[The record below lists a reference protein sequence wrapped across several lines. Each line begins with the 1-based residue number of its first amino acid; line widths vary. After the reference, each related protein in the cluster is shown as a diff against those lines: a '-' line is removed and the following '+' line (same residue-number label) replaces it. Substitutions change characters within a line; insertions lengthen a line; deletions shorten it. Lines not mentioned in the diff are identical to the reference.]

1 MAVYVDDLSQ
11 YPGQR
16 VLWSHLWADSVEELQ
31 QFAQAIGLKAAWFQD
46 RPGFPHYD
54 VQRRLRARA
63 IVWGAEE
70 RSLRDWVISRRQH
83 SEAGVKEDVTRNTIK
98 MPSKEAIDQHD

>member
-1 MAVYVDDLSQ
+1 MMAVYVDDLSQ

-31 QFAQAIGLKAAWFQD
+31 HFAQANGLKAAWFQD

-54 VQRRLRARA
+54 VQHRFRTKAL
-63 IVWGAEE
+63 VWGAEE
-70 RSLRDWVISRRQH
+70 RSLRDWVKRDA
-83 SEAGVKEDVTRNTIK
+83 EAR
-98 MPSKEAIDQHD
+98 